1 MVIQTVLIAGIYG
14 LEKLLPGINKNAT
27 FLKLGK
33 KWIILCTYIIP
44 VISFILWIQAV
55 LTNVIFVDLNT
66 MLMEFGL
73 LLIMLILP
81 YILTRH
87 KATRDDF

>member
-1 MVIQTVLIAGIYG
+1 MD
-14 LEKLLPGINKNAT
+14 KLLPGINKNAT

-55 LTNVIFVDLNT
+55 LTNVVFVDSTTLFI
-66 MLMEFGL
+66 E
-73 LLIMLILP
+73 LILLAIMFIIP
-81 YILTRH
+81 FILIKH